1 MKCLLLLLCFS
12 CFLVHSQVSVN
23 SVGGDLFGSNGSV
36 SYSIGQVAYTYD
48 SSGLG
53 STSMGVQQPYEI
65 FTLDLNENELSP
77 SIVVFPNPTVNN
89 LTLKVNIELYNM
101 NYNLLSHSGELISS
115 SSINQEQTLIRFDD
129 LPSGLYLL
137 NILESGRGNIKTFK
151 IIKN

>member
-1 MKCLLLLLCFS
+1 MKYLLLLLCFS
-12 CFLVHSQVSVN
+12 CLLVHSQVSVN

-36 SYSIGQVAYTYD
+36 ASSIGQVAYTYD

-53 STSMGVQQPYEI
+53 NTSMGVQQPYEI

-101 NYNLLSHSGELISS
+101 NYNLLG
-115 SSINQEQTLIRFDD
+115 
-129 LPSGLYLL
+129 LPL
-137 NILESGRGNIKTFK
+137 
-151 IIKN
+151 

>member
-1 MKCLLLLLCFS
+1 
-12 CFLVHSQVSVN
+12 
-23 SVGGDLFGSNGSV
+23 
-36 SYSIGQVAYTYD
+36 VAYTYD